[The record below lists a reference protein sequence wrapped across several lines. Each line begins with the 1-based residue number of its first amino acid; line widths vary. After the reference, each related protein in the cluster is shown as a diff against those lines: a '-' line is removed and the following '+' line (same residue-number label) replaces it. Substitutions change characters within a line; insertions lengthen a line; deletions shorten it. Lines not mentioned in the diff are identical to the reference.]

1 MVASLLN
8 DKTRLFLLSFLILFL
23 ELALIRWIP
32 ANMRLVSYFSNL
44 ILLGTFFGLGIGLLL
59 SKKSFALI
67 NFFPFILL
75 TLLVLVVIFRIE
87 VNVTSPDVLFFQGL
101 RDNRFR
107 LEPEFLLPV
116 VFLFVAAVF
125 IPLAQELGRVFSKL
139 PPLKAYSWDIAGA
152 LAGIILFS
160 FSSFLS
166 LPAYLWFGLVAAV
179 TFLFIPKKKSLLHF
193 ASYLA
198 LIGSVILPLTAN
210 LGSIWSPYYK
220 LTLINTVDDF
230 GRPGY
235 VLNANNISHQY
246 IHQYIE
252 DYNKREPFYYLPYD
266 AFTDNNYKRVLI
278 IGAGTG
284 SDTAIAL
291 GENPQV
297 ERIDAVEIDPK
308 ILHIGK
314 LVHPNRPYDDP
325 RVNIVIDDGRS
336 FLQNSS
342 DKYDLII
349 YALTDSVTITSG
361 SANIRLESFLFT
373 KESFQLA
380 KDHLSENGLLVLYN
394 YYRRDW
400 LINKIAATLKEVF
413 GEKPYVLI
421 VGDLGR
427 SAILMAGP
435 KTAQLINHSYMR
447 PYLASYSQPIAEDN
461 WPFLYLKDKGIPFFY
476 SKFLIIIFLLSMAI
490 FWLVIRKQTGPRLDW
505 RFFFLGAGFLLL
517 ETKNL
522 VTFGLLFGTTWLTNS
537 LVFSAILLS
546 VLMANLVSMRWT
558 IKHIWFLYMLLFMV
572 LVINFL
578 IPASIFINLP
588 LQMRFIFAS
597 IFYFSPIFFANLIFS
612 QTFKNTTQSVVSF
625 GSNMLGAMLGGLLEY
640 SALAL
645 GYQALFI
652 FVALFYLLSIIK
664 VPKILWSKN

>member
-8 DKTRLFLLSFLILFL
+8 DKTRLFILSFLILFL

-32 ANMRLVSYFSNL
+32 ANMRLVGYFSNL

-59 SKKSFALI
+59 SKKNFSLI
-67 NFFPFILL
+67 VFFPFILA
-75 TLLVLVVIFRIE
+75 LLLLLVVIFRVE
-87 VNVTSPDVLFFQGL
+87 VNVTSPEVLFLQGL
-101 RDNRFR
+101 RDNSFR

-116 VFLFVAAVF
+116 IFLLVAAIF
-125 IPLAQELGRVFSKL
+125 IPIAQELGRVFAKL

-152 LAGIILFS
+152 LAGIIIFS

-166 LPAYLWFGLVAAV
+166 LPAYLWFSLVATV
-179 TFLFIPKKKSLLHF
+179 TFLILPKKKSLLHF
-193 ASYLA
+193 ASYFA
-198 LIGSVILPLTAN
+198 LLGSIVLTLVAN

-220 LTLINTVDDF
+220 LTITNTIDDF
-230 GRPGY
+230 GKPAY

-246 IHQYIE
+246 IHQYTE

-266 AFTDNNYKRVLI
+266 VFTNKNYKRILI

-284 SDTAIAL
+284 SDVAIAL

-308 ILHIGK
+308 ILQIGK
-314 LVHPNRPYDDP
+314 ILHPNRPYDDP

-336 FLQNSS
+336 FLQNSP

-349 YALTDSVTITSG
+349 YALTDSVTITGG

-400 LINKIAATLKEVF
+400 LINKIAATLNEVF
-413 GEKPYVLI
+413 GKKPYVLTI
-421 VGDLGR
+421 GDLGK
-427 SAILMAGP
+427 SAIFMVGP
-435 KTAQLINHSYMR
+435 KTAQLISDSPMR

-461 WPFLYLKDKGIPFFY
+461 WPFPYLKDKGIPFFY
-476 SKFLIIIFLLSMAI
+476 SKFLIIIFLLSVAV
-490 FWLVIRKQTGPRLDW
+490 FWLVIRKQTGPKLDW

-522 VTFGLLFGTTWLTNS
+522 VTFELLFGTTWLTNS

-546 VLMANLVSMRWT
+546 VLLANLVSIRWT
-558 IKHIWFLYMLLFMV
+558 VKHIWFVYILLFIV
-572 LVINFL
+572 LLLNFL
-578 IPASIFINLP
+578 IPASVFIHLP
-588 LQMRFIFAS
+588 AYLRFISAS

-612 QTFKNTTQSVVSF
+612 QLFKKATQSVVSF
-625 GSNMLGAMLGGLLEY
+625 GSNMLGAMFGGLLEY

-652 FVALFYLLSIIK
+652 FVALFYLLSLIK
-664 VPKILWSKN
+664 VPRILWSKN